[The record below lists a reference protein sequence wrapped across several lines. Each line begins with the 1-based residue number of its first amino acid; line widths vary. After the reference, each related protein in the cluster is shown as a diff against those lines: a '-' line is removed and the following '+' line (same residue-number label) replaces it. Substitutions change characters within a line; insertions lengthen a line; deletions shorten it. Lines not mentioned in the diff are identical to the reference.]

1 MAFRGTTLFF
11 NERQVLRRNVY
22 VGISPGNELAS
33 GNNNQAKLF
42 IHLND
47 VNETNY
53 NETYGGGSSGAP
65 ALSRIVRSNSA
76 CSLGVI
82 DTEADVLLP
91 LACAMMIASGKLC
104 KPTGHAP

>member
-1 MAFRGTTLFF
+1 MSTSEYRLEMNWHRGIII
-11 NERQVLRRNVY
+11 RQNL
-22 VGISPGNELAS
+22 L
-33 GNNNQAKLF
+33 

-91 LACAMMIASGKLC
+91 LACAMMTASGITVINKL
-104 KPTGHAP
+104 TLIVQHDH